1 MSHSA
6 FRSVHPLLP
15 LVLGDVMYVQL
26 FSWPAV
32 VLGSVQA
39 AQDLFEKRSNIYSDR
54 PSFTLV
60 AKYAPFHST

>member
-1 MSHSA
+1 
-6 FRSVHPLLP
+6 
-15 LVLGDVMYVQL
+15 MYVQL